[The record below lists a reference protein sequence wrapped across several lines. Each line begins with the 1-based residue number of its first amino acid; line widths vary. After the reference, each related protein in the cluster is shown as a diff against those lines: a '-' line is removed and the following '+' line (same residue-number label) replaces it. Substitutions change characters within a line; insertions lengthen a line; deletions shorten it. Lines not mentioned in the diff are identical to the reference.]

1 MGMVPADASEW
12 KRGAAKFRKKPVT
25 VEAIRYDG
33 TVEGNRLIIDWTRG
47 SSTPAFM
54 NVDGEPRDALKI
66 HTLEGD
72 HTVSPGDFVIRGV
85 QGEHYP
91 CKPDIFLASYDPA

>member
-1 MGMVPADASEW
+1 MGMTPVDPTEW
-12 KRGAAKFRKKPVT
+12 KRGPTRFRKKPVT

-47 SSTPAFM
+47 STTPAFM
-54 NVDGEPRDALKI
+54 NTDGEPRDALKI
-66 HTLEGD
+66 STLEGD

-91 CKPDIFLASYDPA
+91 CKPNIFLATYDPA